1 MIIYDF
7 KTGDVVVRIAPAKP
21 CSGDGTGDR
30 SYLGEKLIFIGIA
43 NGQIYL
49 KRTDSFSI
57 NTFGDNMIDLDL
69 DLWDEKWEYYID
81 PNTLSEIGIPLIDS
95 STLETQLKNAITSE
109 NYELATKIKKLIDN
123 KK

>member
-21 CSGDGTGDR
+21 CGGDGTGDR